1 LAKPEWGTKRSCDSC
16 GAKFYDFHRDP
27 ITCPKC
33 DAKITLTSAT
43 PPKRNRSARPE
54 TAVEE
59 KPAAASE
66 EDEAARKST
75 TSKTMM
81 VATTIRCSMTMTN
94 SKAKSLTLVP
104 GMTRTT
110 RKPDADR
117 PF

>member
-1 LAKPEWGTKRSCDSC
+1 MAKPEWGTKRSCDSC

-43 PPKRNRSARPE
+43 RPKRNRSARPE

-66 EDEAARKST
+66 EDEAAAEIDDIEDDDGGDDDTLLDDDDKFEGEIIDIST
-75 TSKTMM
+75 GDDEVDKE
-81 VATTIRCSMTMTN
+81 A
-94 SKAKSLTLVP
+94 
-104 GMTRTT
+104 
-110 RKPDADR
+110 
-117 PF
+117 